1 MWFFFV
7 VLVTVFAWYLR
18 GNSGS
23 TTQELSS
30 SQFISELQK
39 DKIKSFSIQPSGGVY
54 KVTGEYKNAK
64 KVTNDQT
71 GLG

>member
-1 MWFFFV
+1 MKKKQNGLFGSTLTYVVLFV

-30 SQFISELQK
+30 SQFLSLIH
-39 DKIKSFSIQPSGGVY
+39 I
-54 KVTGEYKNAK
+54 
-64 KVTNDQT
+64 
-71 GLG
+71 